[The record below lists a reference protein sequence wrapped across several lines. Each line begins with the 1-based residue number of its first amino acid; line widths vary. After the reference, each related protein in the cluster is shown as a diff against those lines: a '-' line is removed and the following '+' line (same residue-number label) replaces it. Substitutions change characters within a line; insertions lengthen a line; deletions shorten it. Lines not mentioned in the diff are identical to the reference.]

1 MDTTITLGEAGMLLI
16 GLALL
21 VLIVYCI
28 ILVKNLIPSVKS
40 ISKILKDTETISG
53 VAAESTLEAQKI
65 VSGLSSS
72 LGSVSDIMKGN
83 QSLIAAMTSI
93 INAVG
98 SLKNLF
104 KK

>member
-1 MDTTITLGEAGMLLI
+1 MDTTITLGDAGSILI

-21 VLIVYCI
+21 VLLVYCI

-53 VAAESTLEAQKI
+53 IAAEGSVEAQKI

-72 LGSVSDIMKGN
+72 IGSVSDIIKGN
-83 QSLIAAMTSI
+83 QNTVAALTSI
-93 INAVG
+93 INALG
-98 SLKNLF
+98 SLKNLI

>member
-1 MDTTITLGEAGMLLI
+1 MDTTITLGDAGTLLL

-21 VLIVYCI
+21 VLLVYCI

-53 VAAESTLEAQKI
+53 VAAESSLEAQKI
-65 VSGLSSS
+65 VSDLSSS
-72 LGSVSDIMKGN
+72 LGSVSEIIKGN
-83 QSLIAAMTSI
+83 QSIVAALTSI
-93 INAVG
+93 INALT